1 MLKIFPVRVHAWVA
15 GQVPWHGAHKRQ
27 PHIDDI
33 EIKNIVTIARGERGE
48 RGLQE
53 LL

>member
-1 MLKIFPVRVHAWVA
+1 MGRLLRKSHF
-15 GQVPWHGAHKRQ
+15 K
-27 PHIDDI
+27 
-33 EIKNIVTIARGERGE
+33 EIARGERGGDIEE